1 MVGVMQFKMHLTETS
16 QMPAPFRSFRRFA
29 ALFICPMTL
38 TVFSAPAAGQDVAD
52 EVSVDIENA
61 YAGDF
66 LLVGAGAIY
75 TPDYEGSD
83 DYTISP
89 AAGFRA
95 RVGGIGIYSS
105 GIGIGADL
113 IPDGKGAKVAF
124 SLGPVI
130 RYRSDRSS
138 KVKDDVVN
146 LLPRLDETWE
156 AGVSADVSFRK
167 LLTPKDSLS
176 FGTDVRWT
184 FSGNRGGRIITAN
197 VSYFTPVSPAAGIGI
212 SVGMDHVNDAYADY
226 YYSIDPAGSAASGL
240 PVYQGKGGWKNA
252 SGRLYFGYDLDGN
265 LRNGGWVVGGAVNYT
280 RLRGSAAETPITS
293 IRGDRDQWMAGA
305 GIAYT
310 F

>member
-1 MVGVMQFKMHLTETS
+1 MAATIRSVIWPVGYSFVPLAIAAWTL
-16 QMPAPFRSFRRFA
+16 PA
-29 ALFICPMTL
+29 
-38 TVFSAPAAGQDVAD
+38 SAQDMAD

-66 LLVGAGAIY
+66 LLVGAGAIV

-83 DYTISP
+83 DYTFTP
-89 AAGFRA
+89 AGGFRA

-105 GIGIGADL
+105 GMGIGAD
-113 IPDGKGAKVAF
+113 IVPDEKGARVAF
-124 SLGPVI
+124 SFGPVI
-130 RYRSDRSS
+130 RYRSDRSG

-146 LLPRLDETWE
+146 LLPRLDDTWE
-156 AGVSADVSFRK
+156 AGLSADISFRK
-167 LLTPKDSLS
+167 LITPKDSLS

-184 FSGNRGGRIITAN
+184 FSGNRGGRIITTN
-197 VSYFTPVSPAAGIGI
+197 VSYFTPVSRAAGIGI
-212 SVGMDHVNDAYADY
+212 SVGMDHVNDTYADY

-265 LRNGGWVVGGAVNYT
+265 LRNGGWAVGGAVNYT

>member
-1 MVGVMQFKMHLTETS
+1 MSLPHAAAARLFALCVCTIAL
-16 QMPAPFRSFRRFA
+16 MPAPARA
-29 ALFICPMTL
+29 
-38 TVFSAPAAGQDVAD
+38 QDIAE

-66 LLVGAGAIY
+66 LLIGAGAIY
-75 TPDYEGSD
+75 SPDYEGSD
-83 DYTISP
+83 EYSISP

-95 RVGGIGIYSS
+95 RIAGIGIYSS
-105 GIGIGADL
+105 GIGIGADF
-113 IPDGKGAKVAF
+113 IPDPKGAKVAF

-130 RYRSDRSS
+130 RYRADRSG
-138 KVKDDVVN
+138 KVKDEVVN

-197 VSYFTPVSPAAGIGI
+197 VSYFTPVSPAAGVGV
-212 SVGMDHVNDAYADY
+212 SLGMDHVNDDYADY
-226 YYSIDPAGSAASGL
+226 YYSIDAEGSAASGL
-240 PVYQGKGGWKNA
+240 PLYQGKGGWKNA
-252 SGRLYFGYDLDGN
+252 SGRIYFGYDLDGN
-265 LRNGGWVVGGAVNYT
+265 LRNGGWAVGAALNYT
-280 RLRGSAAETPITS
+280 RLRGSAAATPITS